1 MTFISWQFALFFGIV
16 TTLYFLIP
24 FRFRWLL
31 LLIAGCIFYIS
42 FIPVYILLLFFLIIV
57 DFIAGLLIEKARSKS
72 KKKLLLIISI
82 LSTVSVLFVFKYF
95 NFFMLSIDGVVRF
108 FNWNYSI
115 LLLKLALPVGLS
127 FHTFQS
133 LAYVIEVYRGRQ
145 KAETHFGIYALY
157 VMFYPQLMAG
167 PIERSYNMLHQF
179 HEEHKFEYNNVVYGL
194 RLMLWG
200 AFQKVVIADRAAI
213 VVNMVY
219 DKPDSYSGI
228 VLIIATI
235 LFAFQIFCD
244 FAGYSNIAIGAARVM
259 GFNLMRNFDKPYQS
273 KSIQE
278 FWTKW
283 HISLSTWFRDYVY
296 IPLGGNRV
304 SEFRYSI
311 NILLTFLISGL
322 WHGAG
327 WTFVIWGGLH
337 GLYLLIFNWIDKFNK
352 NILKLGTSTS
362 NWLDNIF
369 QTAITFSLVT
379 FAWIFFRAKDLDQ
392 ALYIVTHMFTNILQE
407 VLKTLSYF
415 NLPLIKYL
423 ILEREKILGLTIN
436 NWIIMICAIFVMYCV
451 HKLQDRI
458 HVHQFL
464 DRKPIIFRWI
474 VYYILV
480 LIIFYY
486 AAQGQEHFIYFQ
498 F

>member
-145 KAETHFGIYALY
+145 KTETHFGIYALY

-179 HEEHKFEYNNVVYGL
+179 HEEHIFEYNNVVYGL
-194 RLMLWG
+194 RLILWG

-219 DKPDSYSGI
+219 DKPDSYPGT

-259 GFNLMRNFDKPYQS
+259 GFNLMKNFDRPYQS

-278 FWTKW
+278 FWSKW

-296 IPLGGNRV
+296 IPLGGSMV
-304 SEFRYSI
+304 SESRHAV

-337 GLYLLIFNWIDKFNK
+337 GLYLLIFNWMTKLNK
-352 NILKLGTSTS
+352 NILKLGTNSS
-362 NWLDNIF
+362 NWLDNFF

-392 ALYIVTHMFTNILQE
+392 ALYIVTHMFSNTIQE

-423 ILEREKILGLTIN
+423 ILERQKILGLTIN

-474 VYYILV
+474 VYYILA

-486 AAQGQEHFIYFQ
+486 VAQGQEHFIYFQ